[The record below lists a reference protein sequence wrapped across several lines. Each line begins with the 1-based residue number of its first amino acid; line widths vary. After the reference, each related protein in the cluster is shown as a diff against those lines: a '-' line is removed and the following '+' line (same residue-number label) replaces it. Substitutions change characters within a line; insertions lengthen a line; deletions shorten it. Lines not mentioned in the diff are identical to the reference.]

1 MTLSGISVG
10 RIYFQMSGTRV
21 VSYMEE
27 NKIGSLAYIE
37 KINSK

>member
-1 MTLSGISVG
+1 
-10 RIYFQMSGTRV
+10 MSGTRV

-37 KINSK
+37 KINSKWIQYLNIDIKT